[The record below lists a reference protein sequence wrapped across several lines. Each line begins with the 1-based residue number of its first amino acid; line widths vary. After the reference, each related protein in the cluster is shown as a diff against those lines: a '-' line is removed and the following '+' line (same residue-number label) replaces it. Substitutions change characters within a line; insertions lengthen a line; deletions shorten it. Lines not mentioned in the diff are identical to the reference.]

1 MYVYQS
7 ARARTKGRETT
18 WVEIDLR
25 AVSMRD
31 IFNTYAEVI
40 LALTHNVRPHLLFL
54 KLNDIRSTLSP
65 AYQGMTL
72 NAWLLANG
80 SNALPT
86 FNTPPTY
93 RERTVRFADIWTAN
107 YDVFPVDRRRAWNA
121 QFPHGDKNDLLIR
134 RANIDFRAMWQYC
147 MVSVNGYFHRVGGSE
162 EGLYVVDGGR
172 SGRIANDNHLGILS
186 FREVATVEYIPIVSG
201 MVHKTTPLQKYSDY
215 ADITLPESVEGK
227 TVLLV
232 LGGYL
237 HALDEVYR
245 VYGSRSVR
253 VKMANYPFAERLYD
267 SKGKINLDSL
277 NLTPGPENENQYTI
291 EQLQSD
297 AVMLA
302 YLTLPQSFFV
312 VVDTPYLFAKKE
324 MVENPEIPGR
334 YIAPMP
340 FKPYPLF
347 GAIGRHLVYHQR
359 EDWGRMVL
367 CCEHVPDYD
376 YNFNRAAWR
385 TFTSIDN
392 KAYSSNPW
400 GFARAHLLEL
410 GRYEL

>member
-40 LALTHNVRPHLLFL
+40 LTLTHVVSSHLLFL
-54 KLNDIRSTLSP
+54 NLNQVRSTLLSS
-65 AYQGMTL
+65 YQGLTL
-72 NAWLLANG
+72 NAWLTANA
-80 SNALPT
+80 SNTLPT
-86 FNTPPTY
+86 FITPPTY
-93 RERTVRFADIWTAN
+93 RERTVQYADIWSAN
-107 YDVFPVDRRRAWNA
+107 YDVLSVDRRRAWNA
-121 QFPHGDKNDLLIR
+121 QLPHGDKNDLLIR
-134 RANIDFRAMWQYC
+134 RSNVDFRTLWQFC

-162 EGLYVVDGGR
+162 EGLYVVEGGR

-186 FREVATVEYIPIVSG
+186 FREVASIEYVPIVAG

-215 ADITLPESVEGK
+215 ADITLPSSVEGK

-237 HALDEVYR
+237 HTLDEVYR

-253 VKMANYPFAERLYD
+253 INLANYPFAERLFD
-267 SKGKINLDSL
+267 SKNKINMDSL
-277 NLTPGPENENQYTI
+277 NLTSAPENENQYTVQ
-291 EQLQSD
+291 QLQSD

-312 VVDTPYLFAKKE
+312 IVDTPYLFAKKE

-334 YIAPMP
+334 YIAPTP
-340 FKPYPLF
+340 FKAYPLF
-347 GAIGRHLVYHQR
+347 GAIGRHLVYRTR
-359 EDWGRMVL
+359 EDWGRMIL
-367 CCEHVPDYD
+367 NCEHVPDYD
-376 YNFNRAAWR
+376 YNFNRAQWR
-385 TFTSIDN
+385 TFTSLDN
-392 KAYSSNPW
+392 KPYSSNPW
-400 GFARAHLLEL
+400 GFSRAYLLKL